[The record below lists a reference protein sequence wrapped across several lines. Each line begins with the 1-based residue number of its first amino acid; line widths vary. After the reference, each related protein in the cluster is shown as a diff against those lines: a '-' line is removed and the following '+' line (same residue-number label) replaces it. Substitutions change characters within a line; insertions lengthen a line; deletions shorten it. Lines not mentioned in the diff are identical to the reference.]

1 MSRDSSAYSAS
12 MNSDAAEAAL
22 GLLRRPSPASTT
34 ASTTTPTQPLQSTSP
49 PSPDADAI
57 SCICGFLFDDGFS
70 IACDVCSRWCHAA
83 CFDIVEGEIPEEWRC
98 WDCDPR
104 PVDRDRAVRLQK
116 QRVAEVQAREKEREK
131 DKDKEKEKDKG
142 RKRDRQG
149 SPAPRRR
156 ASAAAIEGSGNAK
169 KKRRASIISPSTPHP
184 LPNNH
189 THPNT
194 SQHGEDEPVDI
205 DEPWTLSYVP
215 ITKDIISQE
224 AHVRLRRQAQA
235 WRGVT
240 ALSPPPTN
248 PHRTRIQSVP
258 PAPSPSQ
265 LHTNPLVR
273 PPTYSLHTTMP
284 VPSSSYIAPF
294 TCAITPSASYLAD
307 PLNAYAHL
315 GMPKPFVHLM
325 GPPLDVALDARVVGD
340 EGRFARNGCRPNA
353 VLRPVLCSKAKEG
366 RDRNEASKKRK
377 KHTEARDRDETD
389 EDDDTLTFGV
399 FALRDLKANE
409 EVVLGW
415 EWDDGNA
422 VHSLPALIESPHMFS
437 AWPWAAYECEWGHQ

>member
-1 MSRDSSAYSAS
+1 
-12 MNSDAAEAAL
+12 
-22 GLLRRPSPASTT
+22 
-34 ASTTTPTQPLQSTSP
+34 
-49 PSPDADAI
+49 
-57 SCICGFLFDDGFS
+57 
-70 IACDVCSRWCHAA
+70 
-83 CFDIVEGEIPEEWRC
+83 
-98 WDCDPR
+98 
-104 PVDRDRAVRLQK
+104 
-116 QRVAEVQAREKEREK
+116 
-131 DKDKEKEKDKG
+131 
-142 RKRDRQG
+142 
-149 SPAPRRR
+149 
-156 ASAAAIEGSGNAK
+156 
-169 KKRRASIISPSTPHP
+169 
-184 LPNNH
+184 
-189 THPNT
+189 
-194 SQHGEDEPVDI
+194 EDEPVDI

-215 ITKDIISQE
+215 ITKDIVSPE

-248 PHRTRIQSVP
+248 PHRTQIQSVP

-273 PPTYSLHTTMP
+273 PPTYSLHTTVP

-353 VLRPVLCSKAKEG
+353 VLRPVLCSKAKQGKEKE
-366 RDRNEASKKRK
+366 RDRR
-377 KHTEARDRDETD
+377 EARKERDETD
-389 EDDDTLTFGV
+389 GVDDTLTFGV

-422 VHSLPALIESPHMFS
+422 VHSLPALI
-437 AWPWAAYECEWGHQ
+437 